1 MIWNRGFRQGLVR
14 EGATAQ
20 NLAQVDGP
28 RNLGE
33 DIHLGESEWPHL
45 KGNSIQVALSGT
57 HRKTPATFKLQE
69 IHFCVQ
75 ILICYFHIILRVK
88 L

>member
-57 HRKTPATFKLQE
+57 HRKTPANFRKYTSVCKYSSVTFTL
-69 IHFCVQ
+69 F
-75 ILICYFHIILRVK
+75 
-88 L
+88 